1 MRALPFALTIFLS
14 AFLLFQVQPLIGR
27 YILPWFGGSAGVW
40 SVTMLFFQ
48 IVLLAGYGYAHLLNS
63 KFKPNVQV
71 GVHIVLLGVC
81 AALLPIVPAPALKP
95 APDAQPVLSILL
107 LLAATVGA
115 PYFALSTTGPLLQ
128 AWYARALPGKSP
140 YALYS
145 LSNIGS
151 LLALVSYPFVFEP
164 LWGRQAQ
171 AVNWSWGFGLFA
183 LACAGSAVLMART
196 QKPAA
201 VPTPE
206 AQAQAPQAPP
216 TRVTKLL
223 WVLLPAV
230 ASTLLLAL
238 TNELCVDVASVPFL
252 WVLPLSIY
260 LLSFILTFAG
270 KSGPRRLLWY
280 PLALLAIAGTVVL
293 FANPLKLGITPIA
306 VGYCVMLLI
315 LCYVLHGEA
324 YRIRPGPARLT
335 QFYLYV
341 SLGGVLGGLFVAVVS
356 PVVFV
361 LHMELPVALVVGL
374 VLLFACLWKDKLKDM
389 PVTRVRYVMAAFAL
403 LLMAL
408 LASLGLTVF
417 ERTRNRIHLSRNFYG
432 TYAVY
437 EPPKDSSEPWHRSLH
452 SGTTLHGM
460 QFMEPEYRGVPA
472 TYYGRHSGV
481 GMVMETLDSSPHK
494 IGVVG
499 LGVGTMAAYC
509 RDVDTIRF
517 YEINPRC
524 PEIAQDL
531 FFYLRETPAKYEIVM
546 GDARLSLEAEPDQGY
561 DVLLLDAFTSDSV
574 PVHLLTLECMQL
586 CHRHLKPGGV
596 LCIHVSN
603 RYLDLAPVVKAGAA
617 RLNMNLFG
625 ITSAEYT
632 GLGATAAWWMILSDS
647 KLVETRLDERIKY
660 VHEKLTP
667 WDMSPKAFCSK
678 VPPSR
683 WRDIEPW
690 TDDFSNLFDVL
701 K

>member
-48 IVLLAGYGYAHLLNS
+48 IVLLAGYGYAHLLHS
-63 KFKPNVQV
+63 RCRPAVQV
-71 GVHIVLLGVC
+71 GVHVVLLGLC

-95 APDAQPVLSILL
+95 APDAQPVISILL

-140 YALYS
+140 YPLYS

-164 LWGRQAQ
+164 MWGRQAQ

-183 LACAGSAVLMART
+183 VACAGSAVLMARAR
-196 QKPAA
+196 KAPGAEPAPAA
-201 VPTPE
+201 QPE
-206 AQAQAPQAPP
+206 PEPAP
-216 TRVTKLL
+216 TRATMLL

-238 TNELCVDVASVPFL
+238 TNELCIDVASVPFL

-270 KSGPRRLLWY
+270 KSGPRRMLWY
-280 PLALLAIAGTVVL
+280 PLAMLAIAGTVVL
-293 FANPLKLGITPIA
+293 FANPLKLGITAIA
-306 VGYCVMLLI
+306 VGYCVMLLV
-315 LCYVLHGEA
+315 LCYVLHGET

-335 QFYLYV
+335 QFYLCV
-341 SLGGVLGGLFVAVVS
+341 SLGGVIGGLFVAVIA

-361 LHMELPVALVVGL
+361 LHMELPVALVVGT

-389 PVTRVRYVMAAFAL
+389 PVTRVRYVMAVFAL

-437 EPPKDSSEPWHRSLH
+437 EPPKDSDEPWHRSLH

-481 GMVMETLDSSPHK
+481 GMVMESLDSAPHK

-509 RDVDTIRF
+509 RDIDAIKF

-531 FFYLRETPAKYEIVM
+531 FFYLRDTPAKYEIVM
-546 GDARLSLEAEPDQGY
+546 GDARLSLEAEPDQNF
-561 DVLLLDAFTSDSV
+561 DVLMLDAFTSDSV

-586 CHRHLKPGGV
+586 CRRHLKPGGV

-603 RYLDLAPVVKAGAA
+603 RYLDLAPVIKAGAA
-617 RLNMNLFG
+617 RLKMNLFG

-632 GLGATAAWWMILSDS
+632 GLGATAAWWLILSDS
-647 KLVETRLDERIKY
+647 SLVETRLDARIKY
-660 VHEKLTP
+660 VHEQLTP
-667 WDMSPKAFCSK
+667 WDMSPQAFTSK
-678 VPPSR
+678 VPASR